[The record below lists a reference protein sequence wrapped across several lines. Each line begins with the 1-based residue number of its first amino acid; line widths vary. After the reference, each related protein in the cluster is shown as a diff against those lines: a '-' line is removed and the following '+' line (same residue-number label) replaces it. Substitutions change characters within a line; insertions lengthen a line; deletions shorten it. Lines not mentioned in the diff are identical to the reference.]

1 MTLNHSMKVGF
12 SFGLTSAII
21 TTLGLMVGLSS
32 GTHSKLAVIGGI
44 LTIAIADSFS
54 DAMGI
59 HISEESENIHT
70 TKEIW
75 TATLATFS
83 SKFVFAL
90 TFIVPVLLF
99 NDLSTAVFVS
109 VIWGLSLLSVLSFIM
124 AKQQET
130 KPWRPVLE
138 HLSIAVI
145 VVVIT
150 YYVGCW
156 ISTTFC

>member
-1 MTLNHSMKVGF
+1 MVMNHSIKVGF
-12 SFGLTSAII
+12 SFGLTSGII

-32 GTHSKLAVIGGI
+32 GTHLKLAVIGGI

-59 HISEESENIHT
+59 HVSEESENIHT

-75 TATLATFS
+75 QATIATFS

-90 TFIVPVLLF
+90 TFIIPVLLF
-99 NDLSTAVFVS
+99 KDLSTAVLVS

-124 AKQQET
+124 AKQHKM
-130 KPWRPVLE
+130 KPWRPVVE

-145 VVVIT
+145 VIVIT
-150 YYVGCW
+150 HYVGCW

>member
-1 MTLNHSMKVGF
+1 MNHSMKVGF
-12 SFGLTSAII
+12 SFGLTSGII

-32 GTHSKLAVIGGI
+32 GTHLKLAVIGGI

-59 HISEESENIHT
+59 HVSEESENIHT

-75 TATLATFS
+75 QATIATFS

-90 TFIVPVLLF
+90 TFIVPVLVF
-99 NDLSTAVFVS
+99 KDLSTAVLVS

-124 AKQQET
+124 AKQHKM
-130 KPWRPVLE
+130 KPWRPVVE
-138 HLSIAVI
+138 HLSIAMIVI
-145 VVVIT
+145 VIT
-150 YYVGCW
+150 HYVGCW